1 MATGVL
7 TAGLLAAPL
16 PFGSVVPMASAILC
30 ALGFVSLAVAA
41 FAVRRSRTQ
50 RPDAALP
57 PASGL
62 PWVPVLALAGL
73 ALVALLQSATWP
85 VGLVEVVSPEHARLW
100 REARSVLPVTAHPA
114 PSPSLSLAPPVSR
127 RLAWWLASLAAT
139 LLSAAI
145 VGRSRILR
153 RALVLAVVAAA
164 LFEVLYGVRRWL
176 VRATTI
182 WGLEVPGIAG
192 RLRGTFVNPN
202 HLATYLTLALAL
214 LVAWGWW
221 AIRRARRERSP
232 EQRLLW
238 VAPPVVLGLV
248 TLTGLG
254 FTASRG
260 GGAAAVAGLSVM
272 AGLCWLAGSPEL
284 RTGGGKGASGFP
296 WPLLWRRVLPSLGLG
311 LAALGVVAWIGFD
324 QAYGRW
330 QETSLYEVT
339 WGART
344 RVYAATLEL
353 WSDFPWLGTG
363 LGSYREAFPGVQPA
377 EVPGTWVHAHSDVLE
392 LLATGGAVAALLA
405 LVGLASLALRCLRGV
420 LRGLHTEDRATALA
434 GAGILVSMFV
444 HGALDYGL
452 TMPANAFS
460 AAVLV
465 GAAASVRLRPPDSDS
480 ITKSR

>member
-1 MATGVL
+1 
-7 TAGLLAAPL
+7 
-16 PFGSVVPMASAILC
+16 MASAILC
-30 ALGFVSLAVAA
+30 ALGFVALAVAA
-41 FAVRRSRTQ
+41 FAVRRSRTDEADGVGSGP
-50 RPDAALP
+50 R

-62 PWVPVLALAGL
+62 PWVPVLALGGL
-73 ALVALLQSATWP
+73 ALLALLQSAAWP
-85 VGLVEVVSPEHARLW
+85 VRLVEVVSPEHARLW
-100 REARSVLPVTAHPA
+100 RDAQSVLPVAEAVRPA

-127 RLAWWLASLAAT
+127 RLAWWLASLAAA

-145 VGRSRILR
+145 VGRSRLLR
-153 RALVLAVVAAA
+153 RALTLAVVATA

-221 AIRRARRERSP
+221 AVRAARRERSP
-232 EQRLLW
+232 ELRLLW

-272 AGLCWLAGSPEL
+272 AGLSWLAGSPEL
-284 RTGGGKGASGFP
+284 RAGGGDRASGFP

-330 QETSLYEVT
+330 QETSLYEVG

-344 RVYAATLEL
+344 RVYSATLEL
-353 WSDFPWLGTG
+353 WGDFPWLGTG
-363 LGSYREAFPGVQPA
+363 LGSYREVFPGVQPA
-377 EVPGTWVHAHSDVLE
+377 EVPGTWIHAHSDLLE
-392 LLATGGAVAALLA
+392 LLATGGVAAGLLA
-405 LVGLASLALRCLRGV
+405 LAGLAGLAVRCLRGV
-420 LRGLHTEDRATALA
+420 LRGLHTEDRAMALA
-434 GAGILVSMFV
+434 GVGILVSLLV

-452 TMPANAFS
+452 TMPANAFT
-460 AAVLV
+460 AAVLL
-465 GAAASVRLRPPDSDS
+465 GAAASVRLRHPDPVADS
-480 ITKSR
+480 ITKPR